1 MKPVEASMTQPAF
14 TEDWPPLPL
23 AEWSDT
29 CDTLHL
35 WTQMAGKVKLALSP
49 FQNHYWHVALTLS
62 SRGLTTGPI
71 PVADGSFSIDFD
83 FLDDT
88 VIIVHSSGRGTTIP
102 LAPQSVASFYGRF
115 LQALTEIGVDVT
127 IRSLPAEMPAPIP
140 FEQDEQH
147 GSYDPEYVRRWWR
160 IQLQTERVLRRQS
173 GPFVGKA
180 SPVLFYWGSFD
191 LAQALYSG
199 RPAPWIEGVP
209 RFAAVAE
216 DRENIARGF
225 WPGNTGMSGFT
236 YGQPAFYCYA
246 YPEPDGFKDARIAH
260 ADYVAELGQF
270 ILRYDTMRESADP
283 DRALFDFFQSS
294 YEAAASLAGWDRKL
308 LESSHP
314 EAQAR

>member
-1 MKPVEASMTQPAF
+1 MTRSGH

-62 SRGLTTGPI
+62 ARGLTTGAIPI
-71 PVADGSFSIDFD
+71 PDGSFSIEFD
-83 FLDDT
+83 FLESRLQVT
-88 VIIVHSSGRGTTIP
+88 CSNGRSSTIP
-102 LAPQSVASFYGRF
+102 LEPRSVASFYHRF
-115 LQALTEIGVDVT
+115 MAALNDVRVDVS
-127 IRSLPAEMPAPIP
+127 IRTLPSEMPDAIP

-147 GSYDPEYVRRWWR
+147 GAYDAEYVRRWWR
-160 IQLQTERVLRRQS
+160 IQIKTEQVLRRQTAM
-173 GPFVGKA
+173 FVGKA

-209 RFAAVAE
+209 RFVAVAE

-246 YPEPDGFKDARIAH
+246 YPEPDGFKDVQVPLAS
-260 ADYVAELGQF
+260 YVPELGQ
-270 ILRYDTMRESADP
+270 LVLPYETMRTSSHP
-283 DRALFDFFQSS
+283 DWALFDFFQLT
-294 YEAAASLAGWDRKL
+294 YEAAAIRAGWNRQL
-308 LESSHP
+308 LETSHP
-314 EAQAR
+314 EARAH